1 MKKIV
6 AIFSSAFIILT
17 MNISVLAQE
26 NNADKLDLL
35 TQNAVI
41 MEAETGKILY
51 AKNETEQKAPAS
63 VTKIMTMLLTLEQI
77 QQKKL
82 SFDDMITASEHAKE
96 MGGTQI
102 NLDVGEKM
110 SVYDLLMSVAVA
122 SANDSAMALAEHIG
136 GSESGFVNM
145 MNKKAKDLGMENT
158 HFVNPHGL
166 PVDNHLTCAKDIAI
180 MTREL
185 LKYEKAQEF
194 IGTKIYPIREG
205 EREYKM
211 KNTNN
216 LLWSYQGCIGGKT
229 GYTQDAG
236 YCMSVAA
243 KREGV
248 TIIAVVMGEKTSK
261 ERTAD
266 LEKMLDHSFMTYDLH
281 QIELEKIKQKS
292 IPIKYGNEEEVQI
305 QIKNPHVPKQ
315 LIIKGSEPKVSQKIK
330 ISKTLNA
337 PVKKGQVVG
346 NIVVSMDDDTVY
358 ETDIIACDTVNK
370 RTFLSSLKM
379 ILRKMITI

>member
-6 AIFSSAFIILT
+6 AIFISFFIVYSMTCNLF
-17 MNISVLAQE
+17 AQD
-26 NNADKLDLL
+26 NNASNLDLL
-35 TQNAVI
+35 ANNAII

-51 AKNETEQKAPAS
+51 SKNETEQKAPAS

-77 QQKKL
+77 DKGKL
-82 SFDDMITASEHAKE
+82 SFDDIITASEHAKE

-145 MNKKAKDLGMENT
+145 MNNKAKELGMENT
-158 HFVNPHGL
+158 NFVNPHGL

-185 LKYEKAQEF
+185 LKYEKTEEF

-205 EREYKM
+205 ENEYKM
-211 KNTNN
+211 RNTNN
-216 LLWSYQGCIGGKT
+216 LLWSYQGCVGGKT

-236 YCMSVAA
+236 YCMSVVA
-243 KREGV
+243 KRDGM

-261 ERTAD
+261 DRTAD
-266 LEKMLDHSFMTYDLH
+266 LEKMLDHAFMTYDLYE
-281 QIELEKIKQKS
+281 IDLENIKKNKIDVEYGDTKQVKIKVE
-292 IPIKYGNEEEVQI
+292 NTE
-305 QIKNPHVPKQ
+305 VPKQ
-315 LIIKGSEPKVSQKIK
+315 VIIKGSQPKIEQKTK
-330 ISKTLNA
+330 LDKSVKA
-337 PVKKGQVVG
+337 PVKKGQKVG
-346 NIVVSMDDDTVY
+346 QITTYMNGEEIYSTN
-358 ETDIIACDTVNK
+358 IIACDNVNK
-370 RTFLSSLKM
+370 RSFIKSLEM
-379 ILRKMITI
+379 IFKNMIEL

>member
-6 AIFSSAFIILT
+6 AIFISLFIVCT
-17 MNISVLAQE
+17 MTSNLFAE
-26 NNADKLDLL
+26 DNNADKLDLL
-35 TQNAVI
+35 ANNAII

-51 AKNETEQKAPAS
+51 SKNETEQKAPAS

-77 QQKKL
+77 DKGKL
-82 SFDDMITASEHAKE
+82 LFDDIITASEHAKE

-145 MNKKAKDLGMENT
+145 MNSKAKELGMENT
-158 HFVNPHGL
+158 NFVNPHGL

-185 LKYEKAQEF
+185 LKYEKAEEF

-205 EREYKM
+205 EKEYKM
-211 KNTNN
+211 RNTNN
-216 LLWSYQGCIGGKT
+216 LLWSYQGCVGGKT

-236 YCMSVAA
+236 YCMSVVA
-243 KREGV
+243 KRDGMS
-248 TIIAVVMGEKTSK
+248 IIAVVMGEKTSK
-261 ERTAD
+261 DRTAD
-266 LEKMLDHSFMTYDLH
+266 LEKMLDHAFMTYDLYDIDLDEIKKDKINVEYGDSK
-281 QIELEKIKQKS
+281 QVKIKVE
-292 IPIKYGNEEEVQI
+292 NTD
-305 QIKNPHVPKQ
+305 VPKQ
-315 LIIKGSEPKVSQKIK
+315 VIIKGSQPKIEQKITLD
-330 ISKTLNA
+330 KTVKA
-337 PVKKGQVVG
+337 PVKKGQKVG
-346 NIVVSMDDDTVY
+346 QITIYMNSEEIYS
-358 ETDIIACDTVNK
+358 TDIVTCDNVNK
-370 RTFLSSLKM
+370 RTIVKSLQM
-379 ILRKMITI
+379 IFENMI

>member
-6 AIFSSAFIILT
+6 AIFISLFIVCT
-17 MNISVLAQE
+17 MTSNLFAE
-26 NNADKLDLL
+26 DNNADKLDLL
-35 TQNAVI
+35 ANNAII

-51 AKNETEQKAPAS
+51 SKNETEQKAPAS

-77 QQKKL
+77 DKGKL
-82 SFDDMITASEHAKE
+82 SFDDIITASEHAKE

-145 MNKKAKDLGMENT
+145 MNSKAKELGMENT
-158 HFVNPHGL
+158 NFVNPHGL

-185 LKYEKAQEF
+185 LKYEKAEEF

-205 EREYKM
+205 EKEYKM
-211 KNTNN
+211 RNTNN
-216 LLWSYQGCIGGKT
+216 LLWSYQGCVGGKT

-236 YCMSVAA
+236 YCMSVVA
-243 KREGV
+243 KRDGMS
-248 TIIAVVMGEKTSK
+248 IIAVVMGEKTSK
-261 ERTAD
+261 DRTAD
-266 LEKMLDHSFMTYDLH
+266 LEKMLDHAFMTYDLYDIDLDEIKKDKINVEYGDSK
-281 QIELEKIKQKS
+281 QVKIKVE
-292 IPIKYGNEEEVQI
+292 NTD
-305 QIKNPHVPKQ
+305 VPKQ
-315 LIIKGSEPKVSQKIK
+315 VIIKGSQPKIEQKITLDK
-330 ISKTLNA
+330 IVKA
-337 PVKKGQVVG
+337 PVKKGQKVG
-346 NIVVSMDDDTVY
+346 QITIYMNSEEIYS
-358 ETDIIACDTVNK
+358 TDIVTCDNVNK
-370 RTFLSSLKM
+370 RTIVKSLQM
-379 ILRKMITI
+379 IFENMI

>member
-6 AIFSSAFIILT
+6 AIFSSLLIICT
-17 MNISVLAQE
+17 MTSNLFAQD
-26 NNADKLDLL
+26 NVVDKLDLL
-35 TQNAVI
+35 TDNAVI
-41 MEAETGKILY
+41 MEKETGKILY
-51 AKNETEQKAPAS
+51 AKNETEKKAPAS
-63 VTKIMTMLLTLEQI
+63 VTKIMTMLLTLDQI

-82 SFDDMITASEHAKE
+82 SFDDMVTASEHAKE

-145 MNKKAKDLGMENT
+145 MNDKAKELGMENT

-166 PVDNHLTCAKDIAI
+166 PIDNHVTCAKDIAI

-185 LKYEKAQEF
+185 LQYDKTEEF

-205 EREYKM
+205 EKEYKM
-211 KNTNN
+211 RNTNN

-229 GYTQDAG
+229 GYTKDAG
-236 YCMSVAA
+236 YCMSVSA
-243 KREGV
+243 KRDGV
-248 TIIAVVMGEKTSK
+248 TMIAVVMGEKTSK

-266 LEKMLDHSFMTYDLH
+266 LEKMLDHAFMTYDLY
-281 QIELEKIKQKS
+281 KIKLDK
-292 IPIKYGNEEEVQI
+292 IKTKEIDVECGDKQQVKI
-305 QIKNPHVPKQ
+305 KVKNPDIPKQ
-315 LIIKGSEPKVSQKIK
+315 VIIKGSQPKIQQKVKIDKTIK
-330 ISKTLNA
+330 A
-337 PVKKGQVVG
+337 PVKKGSKVG
-346 NIVVSMDDDTVY
+346 DIVVLMNGEEVY
-358 ETDIIACDTVNK
+358 KTDIVTCSKVSE
-370 RTFLSSLKM
+370 RTFLKSFEMIFEKMVSL
-379 ILRKMITI
+379 

>member
-6 AIFSSAFIILT
+6 AIFISLFIVCT
-17 MNISVLAQE
+17 MTSNLFAE
-26 NNADKLDLL
+26 DNNADKLDLL
-35 TQNAVI
+35 ANNAII

-51 AKNETEQKAPAS
+51 SKNETEQKAPAS

-77 QQKKL
+77 DKGKL
-82 SFDDMITASEHAKE
+82 SFDDIITASEHAKE

-145 MNKKAKDLGMENT
+145 MNSKAKELGMENT
-158 HFVNPHGL
+158 NFVNPHGL

-185 LKYEKAQEF
+185 LKYEKAEEF

-205 EREYKM
+205 EKEYKM
-211 KNTNN
+211 RNTNN
-216 LLWSYQGCIGGKT
+216 LLWSYQGCVGGKT

-236 YCMSVAA
+236 YCMSVVA
-243 KREGV
+243 KRDGMS
-248 TIIAVVMGEKTSK
+248 IIAVVMGEKTSK
-261 ERTAD
+261 DRTAD
-266 LEKMLDHSFMTYDLH
+266 LEKMLDHAFMTYDLYDIDLDEIKKDKINVEYGDSK
-281 QIELEKIKQKS
+281 QVKIKVE
-292 IPIKYGNEEEVQI
+292 NTD
-305 QIKNPHVPKQ
+305 VPKQ
-315 LIIKGSEPKVSQKIK
+315 VIIKGSQPKIEQKIK
-330 ISKTLNA
+330 LDKTVKA
-337 PVKKGQVVG
+337 PVKKGQKVG
-346 NIVVSMDDDTVY
+346 QITIYMNSEEIYS
-358 ETDIIACDTVNK
+358 TDIVTCDNVNK
-370 RTFLSSLKM
+370 RTIVKSLQM
-379 ILRKMITI
+379 IFENMI